1 NFALGAGHQGIIHR
15 FENHR
20 FNFESVIFQP
30 MEMLTRLRSSNG
42 NVPSVD
48 VNRSSIFLAH
58 LLTKGSRQEGA
69 HVLAESSGRNQAHAC
84 LPRAPVSK
92 THLSPG
98 APTSRHTPAHREPR
112 QAGAHLLT
120 RSLGEQGYTFS
131 PRAPE
136 SSEQADLLAR
146 LVQVPARYQPG
157 ISRVSRL
164 NCSLGWYDLHAG
176 LVHTS
181 PASRLTYS
189 PSCYL
194 YQPSEQADLLAEL
207 VPVPAQRAGQPP
219 RRAGTCTSPASRSAC
234 SPSWYLYQPSK

>member
-1 NFALGAGHQGIIHR
+1 
-15 FENHR
+15 
-20 FNFESVIFQP
+20 

-42 NVPSVD
+42 NVPLVD

-69 HVLAESSGRNQAHAC
+69 HVLAKSSGRNQAHAC

-98 APTSRHTPAHREPR
+98 APTSRHTPAHQEPR

-120 RSLGEQGYTFS
+120 RSLGEQGYAFS

-136 SSEQADLLAR
+136 SSEQADLLDR

-157 ISRVSRL
+157 EQANLLARLVQVPAGYQLGEQVSL
-164 NCSLGWYDLHAG
+164 LAG
-176 LVHTS
+176 LVPNLIKS
-181 PASRLTYS
+181 
-189 PSCYL
+189 
-194 YQPSEQADLLAEL
+194 LLRR
-207 VPVPAQRAGQPP
+207 VPEGDPP
-219 RRAGTCTSPASRSAC
+219 KEGLMPNV
-234 SPSWYLYQPSK
+234 